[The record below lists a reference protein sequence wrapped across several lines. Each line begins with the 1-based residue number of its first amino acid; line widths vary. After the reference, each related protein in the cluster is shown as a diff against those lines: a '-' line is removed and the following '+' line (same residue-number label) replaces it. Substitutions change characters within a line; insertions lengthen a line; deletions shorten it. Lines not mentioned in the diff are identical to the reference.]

1 MAAEVDFGDREL
13 FGQLEGEPGP
23 PSPPALEEPDPLL
36 ELYERLRDRDE
47 TVQRLRAE
55 NILAGEAGPAPGRGE
70 AGAPLLPVPFRA
82 SRSRP
87 SGGLRLLPGGL
98 WEGTLALRRG
108 PNGERIELGG
118 ERSPVWCSQ
127 ASSEHVFHRNFYP
140 RSGRA
145 RASLASGGGSVPG
158 CGDRC

>member
-36 ELYERLRDRDE
+36 QLYERLRDRDE

-55 NILAGEAGPAPGRGE
+55 NILAGAAGPAAGRGK
-70 AGAPLLPVPFRA
+70 AGAPPLPVPFRA

-87 SGGLRLLPGGL
+87 SGGSGCSPGSVERTLGLCRGPEGRGLSWAGRELLVLPGSL
-98 WEGTLALRRG
+98 
-108 PNGERIELGG
+108 
-118 ERSPVWCSQ
+118 
-127 ASSEHVFHRNFYP
+127 
-140 RSGRA
+140 RA
-145 RASLASGGGSVPG
+145 RSLSTETFIPRAAGPAPG
-158 CGDRC
+158 CGAGC